1 MTPPQQQAVKELFDQ
16 VPCLA
21 AAFLLG
27 SAACGRLRQD
37 SDVDIAI
44 LPQPGANLRLADR
57 IQLAVQLEDVFKRKV
72 DLGVLDHHNLI
83 YAKEAYL
90 SGHCIYCRNTFQR
103 DLFGATALG
112 LYAELKQTRREI
124 EHAYQ
129 AAG

>member
-1 MTPPQQQAVKELFDQ
+1 M
-16 VPCLA
+16 

-27 SAACGRLRQD
+27 SAVSGRLRKD

-44 LPQPGANLRLADR
+44 LPQPNANFRLADR
-57 IQLAVQLEDVFKRKV
+57 LELAVRLEDVFKRKV

-90 SGHCIYCRNTFQR
+90 TGRCIYCRNIFQR

-129 AAG
+129 TTG